1 MNDAT
6 LHQQYFLSLMA
17 VEDINYEN
25 SIENKLVGIAKGLGV
40 SFESNSSRRQS
51 NNFREK
57 MKQKQ
62 KERKNSQAE
71 VKQDNV

>member
-6 LHQQYFLSLMA
+6 LHQKYFLSLMA
-17 VEDINYEN
+17 AEYINFMN
-25 SIENKLVGIAKGLGV
+25 SIENKLIGIAKGLGF

-51 NNFREK
+51 DSFRDK

-62 KERKNSQAE
+62 RKRMNGR
-71 VKQDNV
+71 